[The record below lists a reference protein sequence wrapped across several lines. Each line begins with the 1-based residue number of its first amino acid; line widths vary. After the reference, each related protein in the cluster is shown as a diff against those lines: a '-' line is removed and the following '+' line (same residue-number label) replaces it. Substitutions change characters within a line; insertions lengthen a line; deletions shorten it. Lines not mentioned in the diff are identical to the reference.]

1 VPKNP
6 TRIVGA
12 GSTGGRGGED
22 HGRPRAQTPIPPV
35 SKDAMSTTRTRL
47 TALTAALL
55 LFAGMLG
62 LATATSGAA
71 SAAPDRLA
79 EPAATTTSV
88 VMTAPDPMT
97 VHAEVTVTTADG
109 PTPEGTIQVYD
120 AQGNWLL
127 DHSLSGGTAVFDWMA
142 STSGE
147 TTWRVTYL
155 PAIPELWAPSEG
167 AGTTV
172 VAGHPTEIVLST
184 EDLGGGVL
192 RLSAVVDGVEDQ
204 DQVLFEIAG
213 HPPVV
218 GERGRFIGLDG
229 WTGRRHA
236 YEAVVDVG
244 GLAMGSYDVTA
255 TLAAGPTW
263 AGSSDRATAV
273 LSKKKHVS
281 MTFLY
286 LTSTKRREVLV
297 ETFYGVYYPK
307 KSTGTITVRDTAT
320 NKVVAV
326 FKNLPAGRVGH
337 EVIKATP
344 GRHTYRAVFTPRPD
358 LRTTLSGSRAQGTVT
373 VRR

>member
-1 VPKNP
+1 
-6 TRIVGA
+6 
-12 GSTGGRGGED
+12 
-22 HGRPRAQTPIPPV
+22 
-35 SKDAMSTTRTRL
+35 MSTTRTRV

-55 LFAGMLG
+55 LFVGMLG
-62 LATATSGAA
+62 FATATSAAA
-71 SAAPDRLA
+71 SAAPD
-79 EPAATTTSV
+79 PVVTTTSV
-88 VMTAPDPMT
+88 AMTAPRPMAAH
-97 VHAEVTVTTADG
+97 VEVTVTAADG
-109 PTPEGTIQVYD
+109 SAPSGMLQVYD

-127 DHSLSGGTAVFDWMA
+127 DHSVSDGSAVFEWGVP
-142 STSGE
+142 TSGE
-147 TTWRVTYL
+147 TTWRVTYV
-155 PAIPELWAPSEG
+155 PSIPELWAPSEG
-167 AGTTV
+167 AGTAV

-229 WTGRRHA
+229 WSGRRPA

-286 LTSTKRREVLV
+286 LSSTKRGEVLV
-297 ETFYGVYYPK
+297 ETFTGVYYPK

-326 FKNLPAGRVGH
+326 FKYLPAGRVGH
-337 EVIKATP
+337 DVIKTTP

-358 LRTTLSGSRAQGTVT
+358 LRTTVSGSRAQDTVT
-373 VRR
+373 VKR